1 MIEQTLHYHQ
11 CISLIDITK
20 TNVLQYSDSKAKER
34 NQQRNFETVC
44 QLVGLRTQ
52 LFDIG
57 RVYKIQDTE
66 IDSFKFGS
74 YYLGEMGF
82 KYNVWTFSFAIEFQD
97 VYRLD
102 NDPYGT
108 IKKDF
113 VNVPAILNLDEQMPT
128 IPHSLF
134 YTSGTYKNIYFMKS
148 MQ

>member
-11 CISLIDITK
+11 CLSLIDITK
-20 TNVLQYSDSKAKER
+20 TNVLQHSDSKGKER

-57 RVYKIQDTE
+57 RVFKIQDTE

-148 MQ
+148 IQ

>member
-1 MIEQTLHYHQ
+1 M
-11 CISLIDITK
+11 
-20 TNVLQYSDSKAKER
+20 
-34 NQQRNFETVC
+34 
-44 QLVGLRTQ
+44 
-52 LFDIG
+52 DIG
-57 RVYKIQDTE
+57 RVYKITDTE

-128 IPHSLF
+128 IPPSF
-134 YTSGTYKNIYFMKS
+134 VYYSGT
-148 MQ
+148 

>member
-1 MIEQTLHYHQ
+1 MIEQTLHHHQ
-11 CISLIDITK
+11 CLTLIDITK
-20 TNVLQYSDSKAKER
+20 TGVLQYSDSKAKER
-34 NQQRNFETVC
+34 NQHRNFETVC
-44 QLVGLRTQ
+44 QIVGLRTQ

-57 RVYKIQDTE
+57 RVFKIEDTE
-66 IDSFKFGS
+66 INNFNFGS

-82 KYNVWTFSFAIEFQD
+82 NYNVWTFSFAIEFQG

-113 VNVPAILNLDEQMPT
+113 VNVPAILNLDEQMPS

-134 YTSGTYKNIYFMKS
+134 HASGTYKNIYFMKS
-148 MQ
+148 IQ

>member
-1 MIEQTLHYHQ
+1 MIEQTLHHHQ
-11 CISLIDITK
+11 CLTLIDITK

-57 RVYKIQDTE
+57 RVFKIQDTE
-66 IDSFKFGS
+66 IDNFNFGS
-74 YYLGEMGF
+74 YFLGEMGF

-102 NDPYGT
+102 DDPYGT

-148 MQ
+148 IQ